1 MKLNNKYL
9 NLKKIL
15 EIYNERY
22 ARREEL
28 EDELDLSKDQV
39 GRIITLLKKM
49 NIFENFEKGNNKIS
63 ENLYNKSIFNSK
75 EFNIALL
82 ASLAYVEE
90 DKSKEIIKYFFKDT
104 IKNLTFA
111 ITNNYSRNF
120 QENII
125 KLIDESKYN
134 IFASII
140 KDNNNTSKTCCNV
153 SFIESERRENIIPLE
168 FFIFDD
174 SWFICAYFVKNKKI
188 DIIDTKNIESAI
200 RVDYNFSDY
209 INISDVDKCIK
220 RYISEKNIMTEELV
234 LLRLNPT
241 TLSLLVEFDLISSYE
256 IFENRNNDNEKLF
269 LLNINRSSDEL
280 SKINIDNLISNIDT
294 PEDLIENK
302 RIVFYEED
310 TKSYII
316 KTKLSKSKL
325 KFILNAFDN
334 IQQIK

>member
-15 EIYNERY
+15 EIYNDRY

-28 EDELDLSKDQV
+28 EYELDLSKDQV
-39 GRIITLLKKM
+39 GRIITLLKNM
-49 NIFENFEKGNNKIS
+49 EIFEKGNNKIS
-63 ENLYNKSIFNSK
+63 ENLYNKSIFNTK

-104 IKNLTFA
+104 TKNLTFA

-120 QENII
+120 QENLI
-125 KLIDESKYN
+125 KLIDERKYKF
-134 IFASII
+134 FASII
-140 KDNNNTSKTCCNV
+140 KDNNNALKTCCKV
-153 SFIESERRENIIPLE
+153 SFIESERSENIIPLE
-168 FFIFDD
+168 FFIFED

-188 DIIDTKNIESAI
+188 DIIDTKNIED
-200 RVDYNFSDY
+200 VTLVKYDFSDY
-209 INISDVDKCIK
+209 INISDIEKCIK

-234 LLRLNPT
+234 LLRLNPI
-241 TLSLLVEFDLISSYE
+241 TLSLLVEFDLVSSYE
-256 IFENRNNDNEKLF
+256 IFEDRNNDKLF
-269 LLNINRSSDEL
+269 LLNINRFNDEL

-294 PEDLIENK
+294 PEDLVENK

-310 TKSYII
+310 TKNYII

-325 KFILNAFDN
+325 KFILNSFNN